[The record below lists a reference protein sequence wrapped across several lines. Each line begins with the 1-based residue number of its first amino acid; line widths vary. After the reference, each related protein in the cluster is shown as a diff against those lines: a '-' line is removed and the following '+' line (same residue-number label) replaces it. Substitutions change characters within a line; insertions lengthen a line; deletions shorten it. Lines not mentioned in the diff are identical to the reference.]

1 MTAPSLPLSR
11 TLVAVLALLVA
22 ALWFGGL
29 GMRKLIHPDEGR
41 YAEIAREM
49 AVTGDW
55 VTPRLNGLKYLE
67 KPPLQYWMT
76 ALAYRTLGV
85 AEWTARLWPALT
97 AYAAVLVVGY
107 AGHRVGGRAVGLYS
121 ALALAGMVGWAIN
134 AHVLS
139 LDAGLA
145 AFLATALA
153 ALLIAQRS
161 TAAPAACRNWML
173 VAWAAMALATL
184 SKGLIGVVLP
194 GGALVVYTLL
204 QRDFALW
211 RRLYIGRGLL
221 LFLAIATPWFVQVAR
236 ANDEFLQFF
245 FIHEHFRRFAEP
257 GHARPGSWWYFVP
270 LLLGGSLPWLP
281 VLAAG
286 ARQLVVDTPPG
297 PNGFSWQ
304 RFALAWAAFV
314 FVFFSASSSK
324 LPSYI
329 LPLFPAL
336 ALLTGWL
343 LARFAPRTLARLCF
357 PLTVAALVALAATP
371 FVDEALLQRFVEPG
385 SESLAPLVAF
395 VPWLAGAMAIC
406 VAGGGLAWVALRSP
420 QPGGRTIGIA
430 AVALTALCAVRA
442 GEFGYDNFRVTR
454 SAYDLLQRADRS
466 AGGLRRDVPFY
477 QVLMYEQTT
486 PFYLNR
492 TTTLVEFRDEL
503 ALGIAAEPDRAYAR
517 LADWL
522 PVWRALDAGYALMS
536 DGDHAALAAQG
547 VPMRELARDPR
558 RVLVSRR

>member
-1 MTAPSLPLSR
+1 MTAPSLPLPR

-29 GMRKLIHPDEGR
+29 GTRKLIHPDEGR

-49 AVTGDW
+49 AVAGDW

-76 ALAYRTLGV
+76 AFAYRTFGV

-97 AYAAVLVVGY
+97 ACAAILVVGY
-107 AGHRVGGRAVGLYS
+107 TGRRLGGEAVGLYS

-134 AHVLS
+134 GHTLS
-139 LDAGLA
+139 LDAGRA

-153 ALLIAQRS
+153 ALLLAQRA
-161 TAAPAACRNWML
+161 TATPTACRNWML

-184 SKGLIGVVLP
+184 SKGLIGIVLP

-211 RRLYIGRGLL
+211 RRLYVGRGLL
-221 LFLAIATPWFVQVAR
+221 LFLAIATPWFVLVAR

-245 FIHEHFRRFAEP
+245 FVHEHFQRFAEP
-257 GHARPGSWWYFVP
+257 GHRRPGNWWYFVP

-286 ARQLVVDTPPG
+286 ARQLVVDTRPG

-304 RFALAWAAFV
+304 RFALAWTAFV

-343 LARFAPRTLARLCF
+343 LARFEPRTLAWLCF
-357 PLTVAALVALAATP
+357 PLTLASLVVLATTP
-371 FVDEALLQRFVEPG
+371 FVDEALLQRLVEPG
-385 SESLAPLVAF
+385 SDALAPLAAC
-395 VPWLAGAMAIC
+395 VPWLAAAMAIC
-406 VAGGGLAWVALRSP
+406 VAGGGLAWAAFRSGHP
-420 QPGGRTIGIA
+420 AGRTVGIA
-430 AVALTALCAVRA
+430 AVALSALCAVRA
-442 GEFGYDNFRVTR
+442 GELGYDNFRVTR

-477 QVLMYEQTT
+477 QVLTYEQTT
-486 PFYLNR
+486 PFYLDR

-503 ALGIAAEPDRAYAR
+503 ALGIDAEPDRAYAR

-522 PVWRALDAGYALMS
+522 PVWRALDAGYALMAE
-536 DGDHAALAAQG
+536 DDYAALAAQG

>member
-1 MTAPSLPLSR
+1 MTAPTPPISR

-29 GMRKLIHPDEGR
+29 GSRKLIHPDEGR

-49 AVTGDW
+49 AVSGDW

-76 ALAYRTLGV
+76 ALAYRAFGV
-85 AEWTARLWPALT
+85 AEWTARLWPAFT
-97 AYAAVLVVGY
+97 AFAAVVVVGC
-107 AGHRVGGRAVGLYS
+107 AGHLLAGRAVGLYA
-121 ALALAGMVGWAIN
+121 ALALAGMAGYVVNG
-134 AHVLS
+134 HMLS

-153 ALLIAQRS
+153 ALLVAQRPDAS
-161 TAAPAACRNWML
+161 PTSRRNWML

-184 SKGLIGVVLP
+184 SKGLIGIVLP
-194 GGALVVYTLL
+194 GGALVLYTLL

-211 RRLYIGRGLL
+211 RRLYIGAGLL
-221 LFLAIATPWFVQVAR
+221 LFLAVAAPWFVLVAA

-245 FIHEHFRRFAEP
+245 FVHEHFQRFAEP
-257 GHARPGSWWYFVP
+257 GHRRPGSWWYFVP

-281 VLAAG
+281 VLVAG
-286 ARQLVVDTPPG
+286 ARQLVVATPPG
-297 PNGFSWQ
+297 ANGFSWQ
-304 RFALAWAAFV
+304 RFALAWAVFV

-329 LPLFPAL
+329 VPMFPAL
-336 ALLTGWL
+336 ALLAGWL
-343 LARFAPRTLARLCF
+343 LARLEARTLARLCA
-357 PLTVAALVALAATP
+357 PLTVAALVALAGTT
-371 FVDEALLQRFVEPG
+371 FVDEALLRRYVDPARQP
-385 SESLAPLVAF
+385 LAPLVAF
-395 VPWLAGAMAIC
+395 VPWLAAAFAVC
-406 VAGGGLAWVALRSP
+406 VAGGGLAWVAFRGDH
-420 QPGGRTIGIA
+420 PGGRTLGIA
-430 AVALTALCAVRA
+430 AVALSALCAVRV
-442 GEFGYDNFRVTR
+442 GELGYDSFRVTR
-454 SAYDLLQRADRS
+454 SAYDLLQRAAAR
-466 AGGLRRDVPFY
+466 AGGLRPDVPFY

-486 PFYLNR
+486 PFYLGR

-503 ALGIAAEPDRAYAR
+503 ALGIAAEPGRVFAR

-536 DGDHAALAAQG
+536 DGDHATLAAQG
-547 VPMRELARDPR
+547 VPMRELARDAR
-558 RVLVSRR
+558 RVLVSRQ

>member
-1 MTAPSLPLSR
+1 MTAPTPPISR

-29 GMRKLIHPDEGR
+29 GSRKLIHPDEGR

-49 AVTGDW
+49 AVSGDW

-76 ALAYRTLGV
+76 ALAYRAFGV
-85 AEWTARLWPALT
+85 AEWTARLWPAFT
-97 AYAAVLVVGY
+97 AFAAVVVVGC
-107 AGHRVGGRAVGLYS
+107 AGHLLAGRAVGLYA
-121 ALALAGMVGWAIN
+121 ALALAGMAGYVVNG
-134 AHVLS
+134 HMLS

-153 ALLIAQRS
+153 ALLVAQRPDAS
-161 TAAPAACRNWML
+161 PASCRNWML

-184 SKGLIGVVLP
+184 SKGLIGIVLP
-194 GGALVVYTLL
+194 GGALVLYTLL

-211 RRLYIGRGLL
+211 RRLYIGAGLL
-221 LFLAIATPWFVQVAR
+221 LFLAVAAPWFVLVAA

-245 FIHEHFRRFAEP
+245 FVHEHFQRFAEP
-257 GHARPGSWWYFVP
+257 GHRRPGSWWYFVP

-281 VLAAG
+281 VLIAG
-286 ARQLVVDTPPG
+286 ARQLVVATPPG
-297 PNGFSWQ
+297 ANGFSWQ
-304 RFALAWAAFV
+304 RFALAWAVFV

-329 LPLFPAL
+329 VPMFPAL
-336 ALLTGWL
+336 ALLAGWL
-343 LARFAPRTLARLCF
+343 LARLEARTLARLCA
-357 PLTVAALVALAATP
+357 PLTVAALVALAGTT
-371 FVDEALLQRFVEPG
+371 FVDEALLRRYVDPARQP
-385 SESLAPLVAF
+385 LAPLVAF
-395 VPWLAGAMAIC
+395 VPWLAAAFAVC
-406 VAGGGLAWVALRSP
+406 VAGGGLAWVAFRGDH
-420 QPGGRTIGIA
+420 PGGRTLGIA
-430 AVALTALCAVRA
+430 AVALSALCAVRV
-442 GEFGYDNFRVTR
+442 GELGYDSFRVTR
-454 SAYDLLQRADRS
+454 SAYDLLQRAAAR
-466 AGGLRRDVPFY
+466 AGGLRPDVPFY

-486 PFYLNR
+486 PFYLGR

-503 ALGIAAEPDRAYAR
+503 ALGIAAEPGRVFAR

-536 DGDHAALAAQG
+536 DGDHATLAAQG
-547 VPMRELARDPR
+547 VPMRELARDAR
-558 RVLVSRR
+558 RVLVSRQ